1 VTSLIDLTNFTLKGT
16 ADFAMPALVYLI
28 IGASTISILV
38 RFKATLIPIFHGC
51 DLFST

>member
-1 VTSLIDLTNFTLKGT
+1 VASLIDLTNFTLKGT
-16 ADFAMPALVYLI
+16 ADFAMLAFVGL

-38 RFKATLIPIFHGC
+38 RFKAQLIPIFHGY